1 MKLTS
6 ARDPHMQLNP
16 KWGMGDRFAH
26 SINEILFCRLTYNGV
41 KILDLGLTIFCF
53 LGQIGL
59 TRTNYW
65 NLNIFW
71 LMDTNILSYKEMNRQ
86 YISS

>member
-26 SINEILFCRLTYNGV
+26 SINAVPFCRLTYKWGMGE
-41 KILDLGLTIFCF
+41 ILDLGLTIFF
-53 LGQIGL
+53 F
-59 TRTNYW
+59 
-65 NLNIFW
+65 FW
-71 LMDTNILSYKEMNRQ
+71 VK
-86 YISS
+86 